1 MEEIQNLIVTTL
13 NSLADDIRQNMA
25 DANENAT
32 GRTQASFEVKTDKDS
47 ISLVAMAG
55 DRAPLITLEKGV
67 PPQTDV
73 PVEALEEWA
82 NAKFGM
88 TGNELKV
95 FACKVKY
102 KILRVGTNRYSAN
115 EDIYTT
121 ATQETAKMLKEDLGK
136 KITEKIKENI
146 LNAYKNG

>member
-47 ISLVAMAG
+47 ISLVAKAG
-55 DRAPLITLEKGV
+55 DRAPISTLEIGRGAGKQ
-67 PPQTDV
+67 PPI
-73 PVEALEEWA
+73 EAIEEWVT
-82 NAKFGM
+82 AKFRF
-88 TGNELKV
+88 TGKEATGLAWAVAK
-95 FACKVKY
+95 
-102 KILRVGTNRYSAN
+102 KIEKVGTDRHYNN

-121 ATQETAKMLKEDLGK
+121 ATKETAKMLKEDLGK